1 MDLLGLVGMPIA
13 SWCET
18 TQEGIMDEKKLT
30 FYGGAMVSFVPI
42 LVFVVAAVALSFI
55 MEEITISAM
64 WVGILVGIIVTFFF
78 ARDKE
83 LYGETI
89 IKGMSARVALVPVAA
104 WIFAGIFATV
114 MRSSG
119 MVNGILWL
127 AVNTGATG
135 TGFVVVAFIACAVF
149 ATAAGTGFGTIAA
162 GIGVL
167 YPAGVLLGAH
177 PMLLAGAIIS
187 GGVFGDNLAAI
198 SDTTIS
204 SAASQDTDVGGVVKS
219 RVKYAAVSG
228 GISIALMIVLG
239 IAFRGDVAALPVERL
254 ADQMMPLGLIM
265 FIPAIT
271 TIYFAVKTGNIIFS
285 LILGIAFS
293 IVVALVSGLNTF
305 SGIFSVTDG
314 AIIGGVYGWMADLS
328 ILVILLSAGIHI
340 MLDGGGSE
348 ALVAFGRRIVKTSV
362 FGIELMSA
370 VLELILSAL
379 MSINAPAI
387 LAVGL
392 SFTKPLGEK
401 FKIHPYRRANILDA
415 FACTLVYTLPW
426 SAGVLFASGLTKAAS
441 EEFSGVPFLSP
452 IAITPWVI
460 YAWVLLVV
468 MFFAVFSGWGR
479 IYVGPD
485 GKPTK
490 EKPDLE
496 KV

>member
-1 MDLLGLVGMPIA
+1 MAQLLLNRAKQLGGYM
-13 SWCET
+13 E
-18 TQEGIMDEKKLT
+18 DKKLT
-30 FYGGAMVSFVPI
+30 FFGGSGISFIPI
-42 LVFVVAAVALSFI
+42 LAFVVTAIFIAVT
-55 MEEITISAM
+55 MEEVTIQAM
-64 WVGILVGIIVTFFF
+64 WVGILIGIILTFFF
-78 ARDKE
+78 AKDKE

-114 MRSSG
+114 LRSSG
-119 MVNGILWL
+119 MVDGILWIS
-127 AVNTGATG
+127 VNTGATG
-135 TGFVVVAFIACAVF
+135 TGFVIVTFIACAIF

-162 GIGVL
+162 GMGVL

-204 SAASQDTDVGGVVKS
+204 SAASQETDVGGVVKS

-228 GISIALMIVLG
+228 GISILLMVILG
-239 IAFRGDVAALPVERL
+239 FIFKGSVESVPYEIL
-254 ADQMMPLGLIM
+254 DEAMNPMGLVM
-265 FIPAIT
+265 FIPAII
-271 TIYFAVKTGNIIFS
+271 TIYFAVKTGNIIYS
-285 LILGIAFS
+285 LILGIALS
-293 IVVALVSGLNTF
+293 IFFALLSGLN
-305 SGIFSVTDG
+305 SIAGIFSVTDG
-314 AIIGGVYGWMADLS
+314 AIISGVSGWMADLS

-348 ALVAFGRRIVKTSV
+348 ALVAFGRRIVKKSV
-362 FGIELMSA
+362 FGFELTTA
-370 VLELILSAL
+370 LLELVFSAL

-401 FKIHPYRRANILDA
+401 LQLHPYRRANLLDA

-426 SAGVLFASGLTKAAS
+426 SAGVLFASGLSKSAS
-441 EEFSGVPFLSP
+441 EMFEGVPYLSP
-452 IAITPWVI
+452 LTITPWVI

-468 MFFAVFSGWGR
+468 MFVAVFTGWGR
-479 IYVGPD
+479 RYVGPN
-485 GKPTK
+485 GEPTK
-490 EKPDLE
+490 EKPDLDKIFAE
-496 KV
+496 EQ